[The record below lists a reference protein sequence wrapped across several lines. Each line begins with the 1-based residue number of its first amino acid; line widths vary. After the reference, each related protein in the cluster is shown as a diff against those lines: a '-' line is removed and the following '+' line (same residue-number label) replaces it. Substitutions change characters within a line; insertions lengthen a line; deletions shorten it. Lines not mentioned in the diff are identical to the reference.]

1 MFRTM
6 ATIMFCALLVFAP
19 TSRYV
24 RQKSYSA
31 IEVSLLEGSDEP
43 VASDDGETDRN
54 VVVGAEIREAEKEKA
69 KGQTVD
75 KT

>member
-19 TSRYV
+19 TSRFV

-31 IEVSLLEGSDEP
+31 MEVSLLEGSDEP
-43 VASDDGETDRN
+43 LASVDEQTDRN
-54 VVVGAEIREAEKEKA
+54 VVVGDEIVEEEREKA
-69 KGQTVD
+69 VGQTAD
-75 KT
+75 KA

>member
-6 ATIMFCALLVFAP
+6 ATLMFCALLVFAP

-31 IEVSLLEGSDEP
+31 IEVSLLEGSEEP
-43 VASDDGETDRN
+43 VASVDEHTDRN
-54 VVVGAEIREAEKEKA
+54 LVVGAEITEEEKEMA
-69 KGQTVD
+69 KGQTVH